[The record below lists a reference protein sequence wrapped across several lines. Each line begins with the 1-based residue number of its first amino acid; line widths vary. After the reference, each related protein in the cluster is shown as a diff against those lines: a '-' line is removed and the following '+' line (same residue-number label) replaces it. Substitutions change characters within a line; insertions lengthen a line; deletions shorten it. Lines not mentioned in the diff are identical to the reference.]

1 MKPQAAGDNWRLDGD
16 TITVTIPMAWKR
28 RGGRK
33 VIIAP
38 DGGDA
43 WAPAKPRPDET
54 LIRALAR
61 AHRWK
66 RMLEEGR
73 CRSAAEIAEAESI
86 TRSFVNR
93 LLRLTLLAPDI
104 QEAILGRQPKDAAGG
119 RRCRAWEELTRADGP
134 DGRWEEQRQFCSWS
148 ALTWGSA
155 RNLKAA
161 PGCPSAA
168 LSGVNRTVPTGTVL
182 RSCRSAHRFSQRF
195 EVYPSAGVV
204 PGGTEQDVSEIARTV
219 RGPGLECPLGQPL
232 HR

>member
-16 TITVTIPMAWKR
+16 TITVTIPMTWKR

-66 RMLEEGR
+66 RLLEEGTY
-73 CRSAAEIAEAESI
+73 RSAVEIAEAEGV

-93 LLRLTLLAPDI
+93 LLRLTLLAPDV
-104 QEAILGRQPKDAAGG
+104 QEAILDGRQPKGLQL
-119 RRCRAWEELTRADGP
+119 EELTRTMPIVWG
-134 DGRWEEQRQFCSWS
+134 EQCEVLPSTMPCDARQE
-148 ALTWGSA
+148 AT
-155 RNLKAA
+155 R
-161 PGCPSAA
+161 
-168 LSGVNRTVPTGTVL
+168 
-182 RSCRSAHRFSQRF
+182 
-195 EVYPSAGVV
+195 
-204 PGGTEQDVSEIARTV
+204 
-219 RGPGLECPLGQPL
+219 
-232 HR
+232 